1 MIAWINFYIWSI
13 ENKILDYVDKNLSII
28 EMDMNNSI
36 RHYKNVNG
44 IKQRRKKKVNNV
56 KLNLN
61 KALEILTFIYLFLD
75 IV

>member
-28 EMDMNNSI
+28 EMDMNNSF
-36 RHYKNVNG
+36 RLKNVND
-44 IKQRRKKKVNNV
+44 IKQRRKKTVNNV